1 MQLKLLNERLMQINI
16 NLHLTHGI
24 SHIQVINL
32 SLNMQI
38 TQINQENQYLSTK
51 NESKNLKA

>member
-1 MQLKLLNERLMQINI
+1 MQINV

-32 SLNMQI
+32 ALNMQI
-38 TQINQENQYLSTK
+38 TQINQENQCLLTK
-51 NESKNLKA
+51 SESKNLKA

>member
-1 MQLKLLNERLMQINI
+1 MQQRLLNERIMQVNV

-32 SLNMQI
+32 ALNMQI
-38 TQINQENQYLSTK
+38 TQINQENQYISTRMDQ
-51 NESKNLKA
+51 NALKA

>member
-1 MQLKLLNERLMQINI
+1 MQLRLLNERIMQVNV

-24 SHIQVINL
+24 SHIQVINI

-38 TQINQENQYLSTK
+38 TQINQENQCLSTK

>member
-1 MQLKLLNERLMQINI
+1 MQLRILNERTMQVNV

-32 SLNMQI
+32 ALNMQT
-38 TQINQENQYLSTK
+38 TQINQENQYISTRMD
-51 NESKNLKA
+51 

>member
-1 MQLKLLNERLMQINI
+1 MQINVS
-16 NLHLTHGI
+16 LYLTHDI

-32 SLNMQI
+32 SLIMQI
-38 TQINQENQYLSTK
+38 TQINQENQCLSTK

>member
-1 MQLKLLNERLMQINI
+1 MQLRLLNERIMQINV
-16 NLHLTHGI
+16 NLHLTHDI